1 MEKMGPV
8 KRVRVYGKVAVP
20 LILGAMVKSQQLEVV
35 LQSKAFTGDSERTY
49 LHESILEPVDWA
61 VIVFFALLFLL
72 AVVSYFWLDVGKF
85 AWIIFQ

>member
-1 MEKMGPV
+1 MVLCLARTKDHLE
-8 KRVRVYGKVAVP
+8 
-20 LILGAMVKSQQLEVV
+20 LLGF
-35 LQSKAFTGDSERTY
+35 QSKAFTGDSERTY